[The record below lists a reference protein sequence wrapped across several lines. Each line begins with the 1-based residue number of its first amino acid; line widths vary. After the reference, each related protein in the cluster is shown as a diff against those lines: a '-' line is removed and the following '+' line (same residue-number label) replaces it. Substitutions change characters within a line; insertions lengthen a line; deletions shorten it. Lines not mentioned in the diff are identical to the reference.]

1 MMMKCFGM
9 VFLLLMCASVMAQKT
24 TEDVRVSSYL
34 YADMTKVDDASGG
47 LVIKFS
53 TPSKTRKVIA
63 YGWSARKLRKSRVG
77 TDEDARQ
84 NFKPRLAVMTEGGK
98 VATFAKLPHDFYDVC
113 VVDYGQMTFHEG
125 LTLHHLAEADSQPDE
140 KTAQKFT
147 DEINESLGLRKDRI
161 GGWEGFFDTKQIE
174 RVQFAEEQA
183 GVLMQQLRK
192 GTALAESGTKLEGV
206 VHSIDVVWVQKTMG
220 EGSNSW
226 QVIQRQQLY
235 RGEIPT
241 ENFFRHVQMPELT
254 GIRIGAKVKTLK
266 KVIELK

>member
-1 MMMKCFGM
+1 ML
-9 VFLLLMCASVMAQKT
+9 VCAALFAQKT
-24 TEDVRVSSYL
+24 TEDVRVSTYL

-47 LVIKFS
+47 LVIRFS

-84 NFKPRLAVMTEGGK
+84 NFKPRLAVMKDGGK
-98 VATFAKLPHDFYDVC
+98 VAIFEKLPHDFYDVC
-113 VVDYGQMTFHEG
+113 VINYGQMTFHEG
-125 LTLHHLAEADSQPDE
+125 LTLHHLADEANQPE
-140 KTAQKFT
+140 KAAAEKAVA
-147 DEINESLGLRKDRI
+147 EINESLGLRKDRI
-161 GGWEGFFDTKQIE
+161 GGWEGFFDTKKIE
-174 RVQFAEEQA
+174 SVQFAEEQA

-192 GTALAESGTKLEGV
+192 GTALAESGTKLDGC
-206 VHSIDVVWVQKTMG
+206 VHSIDVVWVQKTIG
-220 EGSNSW
+220 EGNGW

-241 ENFFRHVQMPELT
+241 EEFFRHVHMPELK
-254 GIRIGAKVKTLK
+254 GIRIGGKVKALK